1 MKLLEN
7 ISRIKSM
14 MLLEESKHDLQ
25 DIFDNFIS
33 LKYPLLNHPTITK
46 HKKDV
51 WIDDENNDLMF
62 TYFQLHNEPGK
73 YAMAHVDDDFKNSI
87 EGMFGE
93 HANELMK
100 NWFQNKF
107 DLHVDYILE

>member
-14 MLLEESKHDLQ
+14 MLLKEDEDFQTL
-25 DIFDNFIS
+25 FDAFVSQLYPS
-33 LKYPLLNHPTITK
+33 LDKPVITK
-46 HKKDV
+46 HKEDI

-107 DLHVDYILE
+107 DLHVDYILK